1 MAGYVFSFPAHTM
14 QPASKATQAEDLPS
28 HVGTED
34 SFATVLPTNFC
45 ADSTY
50 KVKEEI
56 FTFTRIVV
64 DRYGYSAEKCENFTA
79 NAGTPKASR
88 KCSKIKGKPEL
99 GDVKFVNCSMT
110 LNTLMDQLAAMK
122 LAEIVTGLAIMTVT
136 SLLCGNP
143 YALETTADICKP
155 GKEIHRETTSRILCS
170 VPGQHRLLS
179 HVDLETIASNTQILT
194 SVPEKLTTENISRA
208 ANIAEQILKNDSK
221 NAIEAAV
228 ATVSQLLD
236 ARVSEFNS
244 ANETLT
250 NITAGLTKTL
260 EYFSLNGFA
269 VQPNIA
275 VQNISLNPDSTIA
288 FFSAQTASGSLQS
301 ENINVAEN
309 DSNNANNIEVQ
320 ILINVTK
327 NSKRI
332 GFVLYQND
340 KFFQS
345 KNYKTHFNHTKQV
358 ISGNVA
364 NATVNDVKIV
374 FKPKKEQSLP
384 NTVSLVYL
392 CKVFVASFSSCI
404 PDPQYNALEILL
416 HDYACVF
423 WDYGANDWNTTG
435 CTKEGN
441 KQELSCRCNHTTNF
455 AVLMSFKINYKYAKP
470 LEIVSNIGSGV
481 SIAGLVITILFQ
493 ILTRQTRKFSVTW
506 VLVSLCT
513 SMLIFNIIFIFGIGN
528 TNAKN
533 SGDVSPENIALA
545 SDLADVPENA
555 SCTAVA
561 VLLHYFLL
569 ATFMWT
575 ALNSAHLYLLLLKT
589 LRPIPEHFTLIMSI
603 IGWGVP
609 AVVVAITLGA
619 TYRKGKP
626 LNYRQEEFCWLAV
639 LDDEGKVS
647 TKKPMIWAFLL
658 VVAVILLFNII
669 IFVKITVLVM
679 WKENTNLTSNKK
691 KSFTTK
697 ILGTLSVAV
706 VLGITWVLGY
716 MMLINQEATNVVFSI
731 LFCIFNAT
739 QGLQICILYTFK
751 SPVFKKKVTEM
762 LSFVSLPDIP
772 VYLHSKTY
780 YLSKFRLKKTN
791 TFETFRPSEIF
802 SEETSFSSNDQTPTK
817 N

>member
-1 MAGYVFSFPAHTM
+1 
-14 QPASKATQAEDLPS
+14 
-28 HVGTED
+28 
-34 SFATVLPTNFC
+34 
-45 ADSTY
+45 
-50 KVKEEI
+50 
-56 FTFTRIVV
+56 
-64 DRYGYSAEKCENFTA
+64 
-79 NAGTPKASR
+79 
-88 KCSKIKGKPEL
+88 
-99 GDVKFVNCSMT
+99 
-110 LNTLMDQLAAMK
+110 MK
-122 LAEIVTGLAIMTVT
+122 LAETITGLAIMTLT

-143 YALETTADICKP
+143 YALETTVDICKP
-155 GKEIHRETTSRILCS
+155 GKEIQRETTSRYCVQFMGSSVAGGREQTGGDLKNRNRHIKRLEERIYVEKLKSNTNILS
-170 VPGQHRLLS
+170 QNNS
-179 HVDLETIASNTQILT
+179 EIISSIANNTQILT
-194 SVPEKLTTENISRA
+194 SVLEKLTIENISCA
-208 ANIAEQILKNDSK
+208 ANIAEQILKKNSK
-221 NAIEAAV
+221 TATVPAV
-228 ATVSQLLD
+228 AIVSQLLD
-236 ARVSEFNS
+236 ARVSELNF

-260 EYFSLNGFA
+260 QNFSLNGSV

-275 VQNISLNPDSTIA
+275 VRNILLKPNSTTA
-288 FFSAQTASGSLQS
+288 FFSAQTVSGSLQS
-301 ENINVAEN
+301 ENICVAEN
-309 DSNNANNIEVQ
+309 YSNDANNAEIQ
-320 ILINVTK
+320 ILVNVTK
-327 NSKRI
+327 NSSSGNGRI

-358 ISGNVA
+358 ISGNVD
-364 NATVNDVKIV
+364 NATVNYVEIAL
-374 FKPKKEQSLP
+374 KPK
-384 NTVSLVYL
+384 
-392 CKVFVASFSSCI
+392 
-404 PDPQYNALEILL
+404 YNKMEILL

-423 WDYGANDWNTTG
+423 WDYDANDWNTTG
-435 CTKEGN
+435 CTKKGE
-441 KQELSCRCNHTTNF
+441 KKLRCSCNHTTNF
-455 AVLMSFKINYKYAKP
+455 AVLMSFRINYKYAKP
-470 LEIVSNIGSGV
+470 LEIVSNIGSGF

-493 ILTRQTRKFSVTW
+493 ILTRKTRKFSVTW
-506 VLVSLCT
+506 MLVSLCT
-513 SMLIFNIIFIFGIGN
+513 SMLIFNIIFIFGIDNPNANN
-528 TNAKN
+528 TRN
-533 SGDVSPENIALA
+533 SSKTNTVMASDCEDPPENPL
-545 SDLADVPENA
+545 
-555 SCTAVA
+555 CTAVA

-589 LRPIPEHFTLIMSI
+589 LRPIPGHFTLIMSI

-639 LDDEGKVS
+639 LDDKGKVS

-716 MMLINQEATNVVFSI
+716 MMLINQETTNFVFSI

-739 QGLQICILYTFK
+739 QGLQICILYTFR
-751 SPVFKKKVTEM
+751 SPIFKKKVTEM
-762 LSFVSLPDIP
+762 FSFVSLPDIP
-772 VYLHSKTY
+772 IYLHSKTY
-780 YLSKFRLKKTN
+780 YLLKFRSKKN
-791 TFETFRPSEIF
+791 IYETFKPSETF

>member
-1 MAGYVFSFPAHTM
+1 
-14 QPASKATQAEDLPS
+14 
-28 HVGTED
+28 
-34 SFATVLPTNFC
+34 
-45 ADSTY
+45 
-50 KVKEEI
+50 
-56 FTFTRIVV
+56 
-64 DRYGYSAEKCENFTA
+64 
-79 NAGTPKASR
+79 
-88 KCSKIKGKPEL
+88 
-99 GDVKFVNCSMT
+99 MT
-110 LNTLMDQLAAMK
+110 LNTLINQL
-122 LAEIVTGLAIMTVT
+122 
-136 SLLCGNP
+136 
-143 YALETTADICKP
+143 
-155 GKEIHRETTSRILCS
+155 H
-170 VPGQHRLLS
+170 S
-179 HVDLETIASNTQILT
+179 HGDLETIASNTQILT

-221 NAIEAAV
+221 NAIAAAV

-260 EYFSLNGFA
+260 ENFSLNGFA

-275 VQNISLNPDSTIA
+275 VQNISLNPDSTTA
-288 FFSAQTASGSLQS
+288 FFSAQTVSGSLQS

-327 NSKRI
+327 NSSSGNRRI

-345 KNYKTHFNHTKQV
+345 KNYKTHFNHTKV

-374 FKPKKEQSLP
+374 FKPK
-384 NTVSLVYL
+384 
-392 CKVFVASFSSCI
+392 
-404 PDPQYNALEILL
+404 YNASEILL

-470 LEIVSNIGSGV
+470 LEIVSKIGSGF

-493 ILTRQTRKFSVTW
+493 ILTRKTRKFSVTW

-528 TNAKN
+528 PNAKN
-533 SGDVSPENIALA
+533 SGDVSPENAKLA
-545 SDLADVPENA
+545 SDRADVPENA
-555 SCTAVA
+555 LCTAVA

-575 ALNSAHLYLLLLKT
+575 ALSSAHLYLLLLKT
-589 LRPIPEHFTLIMSI
+589 LMPIPEHFTLIMSI

-609 AVVVAITLGA
+609 AIVVAITLGA

-679 WKENTNLTSNKK
+679 WKENTNLTSNKN

-751 SPVFKKKVTEM
+751 SPIFKKKVTEM

-780 YLSKFRLKKTN
+780 YLSKFRLKKKN
-791 TFETFRPSEIF
+791 TFETFKPSETF
-802 SEETSFSSNDQTPTK
+802 SEETSFSSNDQTLTK